1 MVWYSKYLKVFE
13 KPFNTVSQDIIDEV
27 RNKLQLLQSPDPLA
41 SVVIIAHNEQ
51 TRLLSCLWS
60 LSDTICKYNIE
71 IIGVDNNSSDGTA
84 QVYDAVGLRYF
95 SESRKSPGFARN
107 RGIIEAKG
115 KYLICIDADTI
126 YPPKYIETMI
136 SAFNKPGVV
145 AVSSLW
151 SYVPSKEFPRIW
163 MFFYELLRDI
173 HLFLLSFNSPERCIR
188 GLVFAHVTD
197 LGKKIGYRVQIRRG
211 EDGALAYALKDYGK
225 IAFIRK
231 RIARPVTSTSTI
243 AADGSM
249 LRAFMLRVKSALK
262 GGRKYFIKTKGELKD
277 QESNIISNK

>member
-13 KPFNTVSQDIIDEV
+13 KPFNSVSQNIIDEV
-27 RNKLQLLQSPDPLA
+27 RNNLQLLQNTDPVA

-60 LSDTICKYNIE
+60 LSDTRCNYNIE

-84 QVYDAVGLRYF
+84 DVYQAVGLRYY

-107 RGIIEAKG
+107 RGIMEAKG
-115 KYLICIDADTI
+115 KYIICIDADTI
-126 YPPKYIETMI
+126 YPPKYVETMI
-136 SAFNKPGVV
+136 SAFKKPGVV

-151 SYVPSKEFPRIW
+151 SYVPSKDFPRFL

-173 HLFLLSFNSPERCIR
+173 HLFFLSFNSPERCIR

-231 RIARPVTSTSTI
+231 RKARPVTSTATI
-243 AADGSM
+243 GADGS
-249 LRAFMLRVKSALK
+249 LSRAFMLRAKSALK
-262 GGRKYFIKTKGELKD
+262 GGRKYFFRTKGELKD
-277 QESNIISNK
+277 QESNIINNK

>member
-173 HLFLLSFNSPERCIR
+173 HLFFLSFNSPERCIR

-197 LGKKIGYRVQIRRG
+197 LGKKIGYRVQIKRG
-211 EDGALAYALKDYGK
+211 EDGALAYALKEYGK
-225 IAFIRK
+225 IAFVR
-231 RIARPVTSTSTI
+231 RRRARPVTSTSTI

-249 LRAFMLRVKSALK
+249 SRAFMLRVKSALK

-277 QESNIISNK
+277 QESNIINNK

>member
-13 KPFNTVSQDIIDEV
+13 KPFNTVSHDIIDEV

-84 QVYDAVGLRYF
+84 QVYDAVGLRYY

-107 RGIIEAKG
+107 RGIMEAKG

-126 YPPKYIETMI
+126 YPPKYVETMI

-151 SYVPSKEFPRIW
+151 SYVPSKEFPRFW

-173 HLFLLSFNSPERCIR
+173 HLFFLSFNSPERCIR

-225 IAFIRK
+225 ITFIRK
-231 RIARPVTSTSTI
+231 RIARAVTSTATL

-249 LRAFMLRVKSALK
+249 KKAFVNRSKSAIK
-262 GGRKYFIKTKGELKD
+262 GVRKYFKRTTGEIKD
-277 QESNIISNK
+277 QPTNLV

>member
-13 KPFNTVSQDIIDEV
+13 KPFNTVSHDIIDEV

-107 RGIIEAKG
+107 RGIMEAKG